1 MTYGIMR
8 YGDMS
13 KILYLTMDDVKSAG
27 LTDEDFI
34 NCVSDGL
41 WQQNL
46 GKVDMVPKMS
56 ILLDSDACLNAA
68 AGWVEKLGAVGFNWS
83 SYYPNNRAKGLNQYS
98 GMIVLSDINNGLPYV
113 IMDSFYII
121 SKRTAAVTAVSAKY
135 LARKNSQ
142 TLGIIGVGVQG
153 RENLRMLQLVLPD
166 LNLVK
171 IYDIDPDAVN
181 TYIRTMSDEFRGKIV
196 PCRSIEETVE
206 NVDVLITATAIID
219 NPTVQIKDE
228 WLPQKGIFIAPL
240 DLLSLIDRKTV
251 LRMDKISTD
260 DITQI
265 KSLDMDFNDGGPK
278 VFAQLDELCVGKK
291 VGRES
296 EEENIMAINFGIALH
311 DIYIA
316 KKIYEVSKEMD
327 IGTWL
332 PPLTW

>member
-1 MTYGIMR
+1 M
-8 YGDMS
+8 
-13 KILYLTMDDVKSAG
+13 
-27 LTDEDFI
+27 
-34 NCVSDGL
+34 
-41 WQQNL
+41 
-46 GKVDMVPKMS
+46 
-56 ILLDSDACLNAA
+56 
-68 AGWVEKLGAVGFNWS
+68 
-83 SYYPNNRAKGLNQYS
+83 
-98 GMIVLSDINNGLPYV
+98 
-113 IMDSFYII
+113 
-121 SKRTAAVTAVSAKY
+121 
-135 LARKNSQ
+135 
-142 TLGIIGVGVQG
+142 
-153 RENLRMLQLVLPD
+153 
-166 LNLVK
+166 
-171 IYDIDPDAVN
+171 
-181 TYIRTMSDEFRGKIV
+181 

-311 DIYIA
+311 DIYITRKFMRYQ
-316 KKIYEVSKEMD
+316 KKWILEH
-327 IGTWL
+327 GCL
-332 PPLTW
+332 L